1 MGFTSHN
8 ISILFLLFLYATTF
22 HSCIST
28 NLGVVH
34 CNEKDQH
41 TLSIFKQG
49 VIDPFNRLS
58 TWSTEEDCC
67 AWKGVQCDNYTG
79 RVTKVDLKPQRY
91 GYRHYQFQPLRA
103 GIKDLCLSNNFISGD
118 ISQVTINSLSLKLD
132 HNNFTGGLPQMS
144 PNVSYVD
151 LSDNSFS
158 GSIPQGF
165 ENWKYL
171 YYINLRG
178 NKLNGKVPFDLSNM
192 IRLEFMDLGRNEF
205 SGTIPM
211 TLPLSSQ
218 VMILRSNQF
227 VGNIPPQLFNLS
239 FLFHLDLAYNMLS
252 GSIPQSIY
260 NITAMAMDDVSKKGY
275 ASYTF
280 NLFTKGHEYE
290 YKYNGLSRTID
301 FSANN
306 LSGEIPL
313 EIFKLVKV
321 QTLNLSHNH
330 LTGRIPETIGDMK
343 SMESLD
349 LSNNEFYGEIPQ
361 SMAVLSFLNYLNLS
375 CNSFYGKIPLGTQ
388 LQSFDASSYLGNLD
402 LCGAPLTKN
411 CSEENLDN
419 KLHGDNED
427 GELDRESLH
436 LGMGV
441 GFAVGFWVVCGSL
454 FLNRTWRHTYF
465 RFLNH
470 VAHRLHVVAA
480 LNFGEIS
487 YQKKLW

>member
-8 ISILFLLFLYATTF
+8 NSILFLLFLYATTF
-22 HSCIST
+22 HSCISS

-49 VIDPFNRLS
+49 VIDPFNRLF

-79 RVTKVDLKPQRY
+79 RVTRVDLKPQRY
-91 GYRHYQFQPLRA
+91 GYRHYQFQPLRGNLSSLIDLRMVKGNNSLSGEISETNFSKLDKLKVLKLKSSTFAFNFNPEWIPPFQLRVLDLANTSQGPNFPPWIYTQKSLETLDISSSKISFVDGEKFWKFVA

-118 ISQVTINSLSLKLD
+118 IS
-132 HNNFTGGLPQMS
+132 
-144 PNVSYVD
+144 
-151 LSDNSFS
+151 
-158 GSIPQGF
+158 
-165 ENWKYL
+165 
-171 YYINLRG
+171 
-178 NKLNGKVPFDLSNM
+178 
-192 IRLEFMDLGRNEF
+192 
-205 SGTIPM
+205 
-211 TLPLSSQ
+211 
-218 VMILRSNQF
+218 
-227 VGNIPPQLFNLS
+227 
-239 FLFHLDLAYNMLS
+239 
-252 GSIPQSIY
+252 QSIY

-290 YKYNGLSRTID
+290 YRYNGLSRTID
-301 FSANN
+301 FSSNN

-330 LTGRIPETIGDMK
+330 LTGSIPETIGDMK

-349 LSNNEFYGEIPQ
+349 LSNNELYGEVPQ
-361 SMAVLSFLNYLNLS
+361 SMTVLSFLNYLNLS

-419 KLHGDNED
+419 KLHGGNED
-427 GELDRESLH
+427 EHGGTHIFDSLI
-436 LGMGV
+436 M
-441 GFAVGFWVVCGSL
+441 
-454 FLNRTWRHTYF
+454 
-465 RFLNH
+465 
-470 VAHRLHVVAA
+470 
-480 LNFGEIS
+480 
-487 YQKKLW
+487 